1 MLDQVLQL
9 IEAGFKA
16 DQIMQI
22 ISNDAAPAA
31 PAAPDSAPAAP
42 AAPVPG
48 AADAGNNANSGK
60 ADPAPAA
67 APVSPAAPAAGIDAA
82 AVTAAINQMGKNI
95 IAALQKAQIGGTPA
109 PAPADPMAQ
118 IDAITAQIINP
129 THKKEE

>member
-1 MLDQVLQL
+1 MLDQILQL

-16 DQIMQI
+16 DQIMQL
-22 ISNDAAPAA
+22 ISNNSA
-31 PAAPDSAPAAP
+31 PAAPDPVPPAP

-48 AADAGNNANSGK
+48 AADLGNPANPGNPN
-60 ADPAPAA
+60 PAPAA
-67 APVSPAAPAAGIDAA
+67 APVPPAPAPAGIDAA
-82 AVTAAINQMGKNI
+82 AISAAIEQMGKNI
-95 IAALQKAQIGGTPA
+95 ISALQKAQIGGTPA